1 MSDTS
6 AILIDTLTLNISDT
20 YSCCLEITIG
30 KQRKCSILVISPY
43 ISSDFTLI
51 AKMIGVLE
59 MLLLICI
66 FSLCL
71 LGSIMRFK
79 ARQNNKV
86 IDAALKEIGD
96 EDFEKF
102 GGPYIVTPHA
112 EAMRTH
118 VTSENLKNIVLQD
131 ADPKIVDR
139 MADGDF
145 PPSYEELA
153 LRRMSKKITTVRYWE
168 GVLKAGC
175 KNEQMK
181 LFKLLKSVLK
191 RSWQMHLILLKFC
204 LIIDFC
210 YYLKVQTNTKYVYC
224 YKLLMY
230 LFYATIKISY
240 DWIVIIKKAS
250 KSSHKNVFILRDKI
264 FLVYQD
270 IYRL

>member
-1 MSDTS
+1 MPLNLSKHFFKGPIIENAIYSEKVYKTVVGSHVHCRIHLDPNENIEEYRLASTLTFENNHNKKIEHEREVMSDTS

-153 LRRMSKKITTVRYWE
+153 LRRMSR
-168 GVLKAGC
+168 
-175 KNEQMK
+175 
-181 LFKLLKSVLK
+181 
-191 RSWQMHLILLKFC
+191 RSQQFDIEKE
-204 LIIDFC
+204 
-210 YYLKVQTNTKYVYC
+210 Y
-224 YKLLMY
+224 
-230 LFYATIKISY
+230 
-240 DWIVIIKKAS
+240 S
-250 KSSHKNVFILRDKI
+250 KPVVKMNK
-264 FLVYQD
+264 
-270 IYRL
+270 